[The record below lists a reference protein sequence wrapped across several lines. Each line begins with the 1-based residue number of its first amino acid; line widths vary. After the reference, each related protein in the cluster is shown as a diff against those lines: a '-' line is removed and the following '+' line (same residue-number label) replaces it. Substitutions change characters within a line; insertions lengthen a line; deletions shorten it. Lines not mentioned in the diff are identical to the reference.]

1 VQVKGLADKLGKKL
15 TGNDDYEFGDITKK
29 AATTVHDNAEEV
41 GKELTGDA
49 KYKPGDLTKGAAKEA
64 DKAADVLVKESEQL
78 KEAADATGN
87 LLREQII
94 TEDED

>member
-1 VQVKGLADKLGKKL
+1 VQLKGLADKLGKKL
-15 TGNDDYEFGDITKK
+15 TGKDDYEFREIPKK
-29 AATTVHDNAEEV
+29 AATRAEEV
-41 GKELTGDA
+41 GKGLTGDA
-49 KYKPGDLTKGAAKEA
+49 KNKLGDMTKGAAEKA
-64 DKAADVLVKESEQL
+64 DKAADVLAKESEQL